1 MLKINTL
8 FTSAPHQ
15 QIQALAPVVD
25 DDDELLQAIAEDQHV
40 RDNDW
45 QLQEAPEGISSDFW
59 HSVEEDSI

>member
-25 DDDELLQAIAEDQHV
+25 DGDELLQEIAEEQHAH
-40 RDNDW
+40 DDDW
-45 QLQEAPEGISSDFW
+45 QLEEAPEGISSDFW
-59 HSVEEDSI
+59 RSVEDDAA